1 MLLEE
6 LLKLNRKKDY
16 SIFVIIA
23 IVVIIPLFLIFFG
36 KFTGK
41 IQPKPTPTVTK
52 TVVKPTASSS
62 TQISTTEL
70 KSLNNGKN
78 EWILNADK
86 IEMNEATRKGEI
98 KNVNCKFFGENG
110 ALYITLTAPK
120 AYMDLNS
127 NDIEFVG
134 GVKAKSV
141 KNEYF
146 ETETIKYS
154 GKDKIFTGKG
164 PVKIIKGSSVIYGNK
179 IMGIPSKRI
188 VEIQEN
194 VRADI
199 KLKDFESGKKQ

>member
-1 MLLEE
+1 M
-6 LLKLNRKKDY
+6 NRKKDY

-36 KFTGK
+36 KFIGK
-41 IQPKPTPTVTK
+41 IRPRPTPTTQ
-52 TVVKPTASSS
+52 TLIKPTASPS

-70 KSLNNGKN
+70 KSLNKGKN

-86 IEMNEATRKGEI
+86 IEVNEATRKGEI
-98 KNVNCKFFGENG
+98 KKVNCKFFGEDG

-120 AYMDLNS
+120 AYVDLNA

-164 PVKIIKGSSVIYGNK
+164 PVKIIKGKSVIYGNN
-179 IMGIPSKRI
+179 IMGIPAKRI
-188 VEIQEN
+188 IEIQGN

-199 KLKDFESGKKQ
+199 KLKDFESKK